1 VVVVVVA
8 ANIME
13 KFTLGNRGTD
23 PLIRTDNDANVA
35 RFAHINRM
43 VEDYQTFTTVITAE
57 QAATLASAPVE
68 LNVPEGMYALAGG
81 YVYYSSTATV
91 PLEVGSEQLVCSF
104 NANFIISKNA
114 SGNINVGEI
123 LFLAPLFNLSVRLV
137 NNINY
142 KYYFTTD
149 ADAETPPDGPV
160 EVTLYLTKI
169 NLSII

>member
-1 VVVVVVA
+1 MVA

-13 KFTLGNRGTD
+13 KFSLGNRGTD
-23 PLIRTDNDANVA
+23 PLIRTDNDANIA
-35 RFAHINRM
+35 RFGHLNKMI
-43 VEDYQTFTTVITAE
+43 EDYETFTTVITAE

-68 LNVPEGMYALAGG
+68 LNVPEGRYLLAGG

-104 NANFIISKNA
+104 NASFIISKNS
-114 SGNINVGEI
+114 SGNIGVGEI